1 MLQELDISP
10 SLESSISVVICSLAF
25 RHELTVKKGWEQLE

>member
-1 MLQELDISP
+1 MLQELDI